1 MLIFTAL
8 PRKFFKTHI
17 FRLYNISEKF
27 GMLQLLKCRP
37 KQLMNQMM
45 RYLMLMMKMMKMTH
59 TLMMELL
66 HQLLLWYKAKMMTFV
81 DTVF

>member
-45 RYLMLMMKMMKMTH
+45 RYLMLMMKMTC

-66 HQLLLWYKAKMMTFV
+66 HQLLQWYKAKMMTFV